1 MDSHLR
7 KLYSEFSFLYRDI
20 RSVCADCKDHDCEG
34 YVWLLK
40 DEASLLYDL
49 NVPIVEINDSTFF
62 IHSFEE
68 VDGSLSI
75 DKPKPPCNLRR
86 DGLCSIYDSR
96 PLVCRMYPVGLVTV
110 DGEVLLVLHKDC
122 KFSRDIN
129 GEAKA
134 AFIAQAIE
142 VLKRAS
148 PDLLVEVMTS
158 YREVDAISAFPEG
171 PNTYEV
177 IMPLRSLIQERR

>member
-7 KLYSEFSFLYRDI
+7 KLYSELSFLYRDI
-20 RSVCADCKDHDCEG
+20 RSVCAECKDHDCEG

-40 DEASLLYDL
+40 DEASSLYDL
-49 NVPIVEINDSTFF
+49 NVSIVEINDGTFF

-68 VDGSLSI
+68 VNGSLSI
-75 DKPKPPCNLRR
+75 DKPKPPCELRR
-86 DGLCSIYDSR
+86 NGFCSIYDLR

-110 DGEVLLVLHKDC
+110 DSEVLLALHKDC

-129 GEAKA
+129 SEAKVV
-134 AFIAQAIE
+134 FIAQAVEI
-142 VLKRAS
+142 LKRAS
-148 PDLLVEVMTS
+148 PDLLKEVLTS

-177 IMPLRSLIQERR
+177 IMPFRSLIDERR